1 MMKVLVYQDV
11 IVNNNHSVR
20 LLLLPLIALRGQIKC
35 FEFEFEFELPH
46 RETLHHT
53 TAYMT

>member
-1 MMKVLVYQDV
+1 MKVLVYQDV